1 MSGELVS
8 RGPSTPGQQ
17 VMPVPQMIQERLEI
31 EDSPN
36 RALWIGIVI
45 AVGFFV
51 VLLGWAAFAR
61 LDAAAAGDGRVVVSG
76 NRQTVQHRDGGYV
89 EHLDVRDGMHVERGQ
104 VIIRLRGAEVAATE
118 RALAGSVIDLQAQR
132 ARLEAEIRGG
142 TIQWPASFAQATGE
156 DRALVERSKALQ
168 LAQLNAR
175 TGALAANRA
184 VIRQQQ
190 AEASRSIG
198 GYSAQSRASSQQR
211 ASLEE
216 QLASTKRLADEG
228 YVSRNSVRQ
237 IERSIQQ
244 LEGADADYAARA
256 AAAREQVGQARESGV
271 AQSRRYVEDAA
282 TLLRDTQFQL
292 NEIMPKWMSAKEQ
305 LERTVIRAPV
315 SGRVV
320 ELRVFSEG
328 GVVQAGQ
335 PILDI
340 VPDAAPLV
348 VRANFDP
355 SDIDGVYEGRQA
367 EVKFL
372 SLHERDLPI
381 LLGQIR
387 NVSADSLTDEKSGR
401 SYFTAEIVVPQSQIA
416 LLKQVRGAD
425 TGIRAGVPVSVLI
438 KLRPRT
444 ALQYMLDPLT
454 EAFRRSMHER

>member
-1 MSGELVS
+1 MSGELVNAPQS
-8 RGPSTPGQQ
+8 GQS
-17 VMPVPQMIQERLEI
+17 VVPVAQAIRERLEI
-31 EDSPN
+31 DDSPN
-36 RALWIGIVI
+36 KALRTGIII
-45 AVGFFV
+45 AVLFFV
-51 VLLGWAAFAR
+51 VLLGWASFAR

-89 EHLDVRDGMHVERGQ
+89 EHLDVREGQHVNQGQ

-132 ARLEAEIRGG
+132 ARLEAEIRG
-142 TIQWPASFAQATGE
+142 TPIQWPASFAQATGDDKVLV
-156 DRALVERSKALQ
+156 DRAKTLQ
-168 LAQLNAR
+168 LAQQNAR
-175 TGALAANRA
+175 NNALAANRA

-190 AEASRSIG
+190 AEASQSIG
-198 GYSAQSRASSQQR
+198 GYSAQARASAEQR
-211 ASLEE
+211 RSLEE

-244 LEGADADYAARA
+244 LEGADADYASRAR
-256 AAAREQVGQARESGV
+256 AAREQVGQARESSI
-271 AQSRRYVEDAA
+271 ATSRRYVEDAA

-292 NEIMPKWMSAKEQ
+292 NEVMPKWLAAKEQ

-320 ELRVFSEG
+320 ELRVFSQG

-340 VPDAAPLV
+340 VPDAAPLI

-381 LLGQIR
+381 LLGNIR
-387 NVSADSLTDEKSGR
+387 NVSADSLVDEKSGR

-416 LLKQVRGAD
+416 MLKEVRGAD
-425 TGIRAGVPVSVLI
+425 TGIRAGVPVSVLV

-454 EAFRRSMHER
+454 EAFRRSLHER

>member
-1 MSGELVS
+1 MSGELVNAPQS
-8 RGPSTPGQQ
+8 GQS
-17 VMPVPQMIQERLEI
+17 VVPVAQAIRERLEI
-31 EDSPN
+31 DDSPN
-36 RALWIGIVI
+36 KALRTGIII
-45 AVGFFV
+45 AVLFFV
-51 VLLGWAAFAR
+51 VLLGWASFAR

-89 EHLDVRDGMHVERGQ
+89 EHLDVREGQHVNQGQ

-132 ARLEAEIRGG
+132 ARLESEIRG
-142 TIQWPASFAQATGE
+142 TPIQWPASFAQATG
-156 DRALVERSKALQ
+156 DDKVLVARAKTLQ
-168 LAQLNAR
+168 LAQQNAR
-175 TGALAANRA
+175 NNALTANRA

-190 AEASRSIG
+190 AEASQSIG
-198 GYSAQSRASSQQR
+198 GYSAQSRASAEQR
-211 ASLEE
+211 RSLEE

-244 LEGADADYAARA
+244 LEGADADYASRAR
-256 AAAREQVGQARESGV
+256 AAREQVGQARESSI
-271 AQSRRYVEDAA
+271 ATSRRYVEDAA

-292 NEIMPKWMSAKEQ
+292 NEVMPKWLAAKEQ

-315 SGRVV
+315 AGRVV
-320 ELRVFSEG
+320 ELRVFSQG

-372 SLHERDLPI
+372 NLHERDLPI
-381 LLGQIR
+381 LLGNIR
-387 NVSADSLTDEKSGR
+387 NVSADSLVDEKSGR
-401 SYFTAEIVVPQSQIA
+401 NYFTAEIVVPQSQIA
-416 LLKQVRGAD
+416 MLKEVRGAD
-425 TGIRAGVPVSVLI
+425 TGIRAGVPVSVLV

-454 EAFRRSMHER
+454 EAFRRSLHER